1 MMYLTKAA
9 NTINVHS
16 ILHLNMNLSRLINVE
31 ITKIYVYPRRI
42 G

>member
-31 ITKIYVYPRRI
+31 ILKYMYIPEE
-42 G
+42 